1 MAKIQITTK
10 DKLAHDP
17 KVLQAQFS
25 EIVQL
30 IRTERNELLS
40 RVNEGVIMVYWN
52 IGQSITLRIAH
63 DGWGKSTVVQ
73 LAAFIAANEPE
84 PKGFSDKN
92 LWRMKQFYETY
103 KDKPELRSFTGKVSW
118 THNLL
123 IFSKTK
129 SDEER
134 LFYFMLTLRERFGKR
149 ELERHLD
156 SGYFERTLLA
166 DQKLSPVVR
175 VLPQTSTNV
184 FKDTYIFE
192 FLRLPEAY
200 SEKELRKALLQDLK
214 KFILELGTDFIFI
227 GEEYRVQVG
236 NKDFYIDLLFF
247 HRELCCL
254 VPFELKI
261 EEFKPEFVGKIN
273 FYLEALDRDVRKP
286 HENPSIG
293 VLLCKS
299 KDDEIVEYAMSRNIS
314 PTLVADYQTKFLD
327 KNLLRK
333 KLHDIFIEPTLPD
346 DGH

>member
-1 MAKIQITTK
+1 M
-10 DKLAHDP
+10 
-17 KVLQAQFS
+17 
-25 EIVQL
+25 
-30 IRTERNELLS
+30 
-40 RVNEGVIMVYWN
+40 
-52 IGQSITLRIAH
+52 
-63 DGWGKSTVVQ
+63 
-73 LAAFIAANEPE
+73 
-84 PKGFSDKN
+84 
-92 LWRMKQFYETY
+92 
-103 KDKPELRSFTGKVSW
+103 
-118 THNLL
+118 
-123 IFSKTK
+123 
-129 SDEER
+129 
-134 LFYFMLTLRERFGKR
+134 FYFMLTLRERFGKR

-236 NKDFYIDLLFF
+236 NKDFFIDLLFF

-273 FYLEALDRDVRKP
+273 FYLEALDRDVRKS

-333 KLHDIFIEPTLPD
+333 KLRDIFNQPTLLSD
-346 DGH
+346 EH